1 MSIAYFVHEL
11 ADAAV
16 QKRLRMLRS
25 AGEDVALFGFERD
38 RGDVQSHDG
47 VVLGVTQNGKFASRI
62 ASVLLALPRA
72 LQRTEWRSARLI
84 IARNLEMLAL
94 VVAITR
100 LAGIRPR
107 IAYECLDIHRIV
119 LGDGLTARLVRVLER
134 FCLRRVD
141 VVVVSSPAFERN
153 YFRSIQNFPG
163 RVLVAENKVLGAI
176 PAPAERPTQQPPWVI
191 AWCGVLRCRRSLDI
205 LTTLARENPRLVKI
219 ELWGAPALDQIPDFH
234 QRVAALPNVQFRGR
248 YRPEQLGDIYAA
260 AHFAWAVDFY
270 EAGGNSDWL
279 LPNRLYES
287 VRFGSTPIAAAGVE
301 TANWLRDHNVGVV
314 LEAPLA
320 TTLPTFLRTLDDAHY
335 QQLRAA
341 ALGLDPSVTQLT
353 EASCRAFVAELEGA
367 AA

>member
-25 AGEDVALFGFERD
+25 AGEDVRLLGFERD
-38 RGDVQSHDG
+38 RGAEQAHDG
-47 VVLGVTQNGKFASRI
+47 IVLGRTQNGRFAARI
-62 ASVLLALPRA
+62 VSVLLALPRA
-72 LQRTEWRSARLI
+72 LQRREWRDARLI

-94 VVAITR
+94 VIALTR
-100 LAGIRPR
+100 FAGKRPR
-107 IAYECLDIHRIV
+107 IAYECLDIHRMV
-119 LGDGLTARLVRVLER
+119 LGSGLTARVMRAVER

-153 YFRSIQNFPG
+153 YFRALQHFAG
-163 RVLVAENKVLGAI
+163 RVLIAENKVLGV
-176 PAPAERPTQQPPWVI
+176 APVAMQGPPPGTPWVI
-191 AWCGVLRCRRSLDI
+191 AWCGVLRCARSLDI
-205 LTTLARENPRLVKI
+205 LASVAAANSGLIHV

-234 QRVAALPNVQFRGR
+234 ARVAAAPNLHFKGR
-248 YRPEQLGDIYAA
+248 YRPDDLAGVYAR

-287 VRFGSTPIAAAGVE
+287 VCFGATPIAAAGVE
-301 TANWLRDHNVGVV
+301 TANWLRDHKVGVM
-314 LEAPLA
+314 LDAPFEQSLA
-320 TTLPTFLRTLDDAHY
+320 AFLRTLDAAAY
-335 QQLRAA
+335 QSLRAA
-341 ALGLDPSVTQLT
+341 ATGLDRDATQLS

-367 AA
+367 PA